1 MSGPTVAVIGAGF
14 SGLLTTLNLLRM
26 SPDVSVQLIERR
38 GVFGLGPAY
47 ATGNPKHLLNVRL
60 SNMSAFPD
68 QPRHLADWM
77 ANQPAWFA
85 RDDFITRGDYGRYLA
100 HLLDL
105 ALRLDGDG
113 ERLSLIRGTVSAI
126 RPHEGRWKIM
136 LDGRSSTFAD
146 AVVLAQGN
154 LSPAAPP
161 GLDPTLI
168 GSGRYLNN
176 PWSALDALPADA
188 DDVLLIGAGLT
199 MVDAAIALRRAGR
212 RFVAVS
218 RHGLL
223 PRSHGSTTMPPRK
236 RLYVGGP
243 AEVFRQARE
252 AAAQEDWRAVVDDV
266 RRCAPDLWAS
276 WSLPQRSRFLRH
288 LRAIWDNR
296 RHRLA
301 PGVARE
307 VTAML
312 ASEELEITA
321 ARIITLSPRDN
332 QVEAILKGRGDTETQ
347 ARRFDA
353 VINCSGPTGDVAQST
368 ESLLRDLL
376 KQGLAAPAAL
386 GLGLAVD
393 PKARLIDGRMLV
405 HRRLFA
411 IGPLTRSLFW
421 ETTAVP
427 DLREHAVALA
437 RNVLNAIDLNQGY
450 PAPVS
455 SRPGEPGLAPP
466 PDRIGHAY
474 SSPGL

>member
-68 QPRHLADWM
+68 RPRHLADWM
-77 ANQPAWFA
+77 AEQPAWFA

-100 HLLDL
+100 HLLDQ
-105 ALRLDGDG
+105 ALRPDRDG
-113 ERLSLIRGTVSAI
+113 ERLSLIRGEVSAI
-126 RPHEGRWKIM
+126 RPHQGGWKIM
-136 LDGRSSTFAD
+136 LDGRSWTRAD

-154 LSPAAPP
+154 LSPAAPV
-161 GLDPTLI
+161 GLDPDLI
-168 GSGRYLNN
+168 GSDRYLSN
-176 PWSALDALPADA
+176 PWSALDSLPPDA
-188 DDVLLIGAGLT
+188 DDILLIGSGLT
-199 MVDAAIALRRAGR
+199 MVDAAIALRRPGR
-212 RFVAVS
+212 RFTAVS

-223 PRSHGSTTMPPRK
+223 PRSHGSTVMPPR
-236 RLYVGGP
+236 RRAYVGGP
-243 AEVFRQARE
+243 AQVFRQARL
-252 AAAQEDWRAVVDDV
+252 AAREEDWRAVVDDV
-266 RRCAPDLWAS
+266 RQSARDLWSS

-288 LRAIWDNR
+288 LRALWDNH

-312 ASEELEITA
+312 ASEELVVAA
-321 ARIITLSPRDN
+321 ARITALSRCDDVV
-332 QVEAILKGRGDTETQ
+332 QAILTNRGDLEPR

-353 VINCSGPTGDVAQST
+353 VINCSGPTGDVAHSKD
-368 ESLLRDLL
+368 SLLKDLL

-393 PKARLIDGRMLV
+393 AKSRLIDGRMV
-405 HRRLFA
+405 AHSRLFA
-411 IGPLTRSLFW
+411 IGPLARSLFW
-421 ETTAVP
+421 ESTAVP
-427 DLREHAVALA
+427 DLREQAVAVA
-437 RNVLNAIDLNQGY
+437 RNTLSILDSGEEYRPSPSHGVSA
-450 PAPVS
+450 PA
-455 SRPGEPGLAPP
+455 LAEY
-466 PDRIGHAY
+466 R
-474 SSPGL
+474 

>member
-14 SGLLTTLNLLRM
+14 SGLLTTLNILRM

-68 QPRHLADWM
+68 RPHHLADWM
-77 ANQPAWFA
+77 AVQPAWFA

-100 HLLDL
+100 HLLDQ
-105 ALRLDGDG
+105 ALRPDRDG
-113 ERLSLIRGTVSAI
+113 ERLSLIRGAVSAI
-126 RPHEGRWKIM
+126 RPHTRGWKIM

-154 LSPAAPP
+154 LSPAAPV
-161 GLDPTLI
+161 GLDPDLI
-168 GSGRYLNN
+168 GSGRYLSD
-176 PWSALDALPADA
+176 PWRALDALPADA
-188 DDVLLIGAGLT
+188 DDILLIGAGLT
-199 MVDAAIALRRAGR
+199 MVDAAIALRRPGR
-212 RFVAVS
+212 RFTAVS

-236 RLYVGGP
+236 RAYVGDP
-243 AEVFRQARE
+243 AEVFRQARLATRE
-252 AAAQEDWRAVVDDV
+252 DDWRAVVDDV
-266 RRCAPDLWAS
+266 RHSARELWGS

-288 LRAIWDNR
+288 LRALWDNH

-312 ASEELEITA
+312 ASEELEVTA
-321 ARIITLSPRDN
+321 ARITALSPRDN
-332 QVEAILKGRGDTETQ
+332 EVEVILKNRGDPQ
-347 ARRFDA
+347 PYARRFDA
-353 VINCSGPTGDVAQST
+353 VINCSGPTGDVAHST
-368 ESLLRDLL
+368 EPLLKDLL

-393 PKARLIDGRMLV
+393 PRSRLIDGRMLA
-405 HRRLFA
+405 HSHLFA

-421 ETTAVP
+421 EATAVP
-427 DLREHAVALA
+427 DLREHAVAIA
-437 RNVLNAIDLNQGY
+437 RSVVETLQRPDEYRPAFQPNAET
-450 PAPVS
+450 PVTAEY
-455 SRPGEPGLAPP
+455 R
-466 PDRIGHAY
+466 
-474 SSPGL
+474 

>member
-68 QPRHLADWM
+68 RPRHLADWM
-77 ANQPAWFA
+77 AEQPAWFA

-100 HLLDL
+100 HLLDQ
-105 ALRLDGDG
+105 ALRPDRDG
-113 ERLSLIRGTVSAI
+113 ERLTLIRGEVSAI
-126 RPHEGRWKIM
+126 RPQGHGWKIM

-154 LSPAAPP
+154 LSPDAPA
-161 GLDPTLI
+161 GLDPGLI
-168 GSGRYLNN
+168 GSGRYLSN

-188 DDVLLIGAGLT
+188 HDILLIGAGLT
-199 MVDAAIALRRAGR
+199 MVDVAIALRRSGR
-212 RFVAVS
+212 RFTAVS

-236 RLYVGGP
+236 RTYVGGP
-243 AEVFRQARE
+243 AEVFRQARG
-252 AAAQEDWRAVVDDV
+252 AATEEDWRAVVDDV
-266 RRCAPDLWAS
+266 RQSARDLWSS

-288 LRAIWDNR
+288 LRALWDNH

-312 ASEELEITA
+312 ASEELEVTA
-321 ARIITLSPRDN
+321 ARIIGLALRSDRVATTLT
-332 QVEAILKGRGDTETQ
+332 ARGDPQLLT
-347 ARRFDA
+347 RRFDVA
-353 VINCSGPTGDVAQST
+353 INCSGPTGDVAQST
-368 ESLLRDLL
+368 EPLLCDLL

-386 GLGLAVD
+386 GLGLSVD
-393 PKARLIDGRMLV
+393 LAGRLIDGRMLT
-405 HRRLFA
+405 HAHLFA

-421 ETTAVP
+421 EATAVP
-427 DLREHAVALA
+427 DLREQAVSIA
-437 RNVLNAIDLNQGY
+437 RNVLSALQLEDSFMAPIVAKQSINAGALT
-450 PAPVS
+450 
-455 SRPGEPGLAPP
+455 
-466 PDRIGHAY
+466 
-474 SSPGL
+474 

>member
-77 ANQPAWFA
+77 AEQPAWFA

-100 HLLDL
+100 HLLDQ
-105 ALRLDGDG
+105 ALRSDQHG
-113 ERLSLIRGTVSAI
+113 ERLSLIRGEVSAI
-126 RPHEGRWKIM
+126 RPHSDGWKIM
-136 LDGRSSTFAD
+136 LDGRSSTVAD

-154 LSPAAPP
+154 LSPAAPA
-161 GLDPTLI
+161 GLDLALV
-168 GSGRYLNN
+168 GSGRYLSN
-176 PWSALDALPADA
+176 PWNALDALPADA
-188 DDVLLIGAGLT
+188 NDILLIGAGLT
-199 MVDAAIALRRAGR
+199 MVDAAIALRRPGR
-212 RFVAVS
+212 RFTAVS

-236 RLYVGGP
+236 RTYVGSP
-243 AEVFRQARE
+243 AEVFRQARL
-252 AAAQEDWRAVVDDV
+252 AARDDDWRVVIDDV
-266 RRCAPDLWAS
+266 RHSARALWSS
-276 WSLPQRSRFLRH
+276 WTLPQRSRFLRH
-288 LRAIWDNR
+288 LRALWDNR

-312 ASEELEITA
+312 ASEELEIVA
-321 ARIITLSPRDN
+321 ARIDAVSLVDDE
-332 QVEAILKGRGDTETQ
+332 VEALLRRRGDPRRH

-353 VINCSGPTGDVAQST
+353 VINCSGPTGNVSQSA
-368 ESLLRDLL
+368 EPLLQDLL

-386 GLGLAVD
+386 GLGVAVD
-393 PKARLIDGRMLV
+393 PRARLIDGRMLA
-405 HRRLFA
+405 HDRLFA
-411 IGPLTRSLFW
+411 IGPLTRGLFW
-421 ETTAVP
+421 EATAVP
-427 DLREHAVALA
+427 DLREHAVTLA
-437 RNVLNAIDLNQGY
+437 RNLLSALDARREHGPIV
-450 PAPVS
+450 PPHAPHFH
-455 SRPGEPGLAPP
+455 PIMEATP
-466 PDRIGHAY
+466 
-474 SSPGL
+474 

>member
-26 SPDVSVQLIERR
+26 SPHVSVRLIERR

-68 QPRHLADWM
+68 RPHHLADWM
-77 ANQPAWFA
+77 AEQPAWFA

-100 HLLDL
+100 HLLDQ
-105 ALRLDGDG
+105 ALRPDRDG
-113 ERLSLIRGTVSAI
+113 ERLSLIRGAVSAV
-126 RPHEGRWKIM
+126 RPHDGGWRIM

-154 LSPAAPP
+154 LSPAAPS
-161 GLDPTLI
+161 GLDPELI
-168 GSGRYLNN
+168 GSGRYLSD
-176 PWSALDALPADA
+176 PWSALDTLPADA
-188 DDVLLIGAGLT
+188 DDILLIGAGLT
-199 MVDAAIALRRAGR
+199 MVDAAIALRRPGR
-212 RFVAVS
+212 RFTAVS

-223 PRSHGSTTMPPRK
+223 PRSHASTTMPPRK
-236 RLYVGGP
+236 RIYVGGP
-243 AEVFRQARE
+243 SEVFRQARRDANE
-252 AAAQEDWRAVVDDV
+252 DDWRAVIDDV
-266 RRCAPDLWAS
+266 RHSARDLWVS

-288 LRAIWDNR
+288 LRALWDNR

-312 ASEELEITA
+312 TSEELEIMA
-321 ARIITLSPRDN
+321 ARITALSPLDGAI
-332 QVEAILKGRGDTETQ
+332 EAILKNRGDPQPHT
-347 ARRFDA
+347 RRFAA
-353 VINCSGPTGDVAQST
+353 VINCSGPTGDVAHSDDP
-368 ESLLRDLL
+368 LLKDLL

-393 PKARLIDGRMLV
+393 SNGRLIDGRMLA
-405 HRRLFA
+405 HSRLFA

-421 ETTAVP
+421 EATAVP
-427 DLREHAVALA
+427 DLREHAVAIAHSVVNALPRAQTPTRAA
-437 RNVLNAIDLNQGY
+437 RSDAGIAAG
-450 PAPVS
+450 A
-455 SRPGEPGLAPP
+455 
-466 PDRIGHAY
+466 
-474 SSPGL
+474 